1 MKKYLYL
8 AIAAICLGLSACSSD
23 DDDEPKQLEQKK
35 TGEENITDP
44 AVTGGV
50 QEVYLEGD
58 DRNVAISAKIVGYL
72 NLSDTLKLAIGMAPV
87 YGVEMST
94 NESFPENETHQ
105 FSAKRMDDNRK
116 FTITATGLKENTKY
130 YYRTYLT
137 NTIFG
142 KTETFTT
149 ESYEAVAAK
158 MSVPTADA
166 TNIREN
172 SASVAVSEIRTSVA
186 YTADKS
192 LLTAANLKNAAQGN
206 AVNGLNLSNGNLIN
220 LASGTTYYYCEFLKL
235 ATYIILGEVKSFTT
249 SGYNAQDLAK
259 QMTINASLNTTTQMW
274 NVSIQSS
281 LANSLQGKNIR
292 YDIGI
297 MMRSSYSSSQYN
309 KIEVGWM
316 WPDERG
322 KVNAKGD
329 ANSYQATLENPFYN
343 ETIGVDEYGRE
354 HTIENWYNQW
364 WKDTDENTNFWWII
378 VDARELRAKIEAN
391 IADEDDKKIYE
402 YCIGT
407 IESAFNNRA
416 PRYSDYVKCY
426 LQVFVEIDGKRYV
439 VKEVEGKV
447 RVPRLEDNPLF
458 NYSDISLN

>member
-116 FTITATGLKENTKY
+116 FTITATGLKENTTY

-142 KTETFTT
+142 KTERFTT

-158 MSVPTADA
+158 MLVPTADA
-166 TNIREN
+166 TNVREN
-172 SASVAVSEIRTSVA
+172 SASVAVSEIRTGVA
-186 YTADKS
+186 YTTDKS
-192 LLTAANLKNAAQGN
+192 LLTAANLKKAAQGN
-206 AVNGLNLSNGNLIN
+206 AVNGLSLSKDGHLTE

-259 QMTINASLNTTTQMW
+259 QMTINASLNEATQMW

-297 MMRSSYSSSQYN
+297 MMRSSYSTYDYD
-309 KIEVGWM
+309 KIEVGWL
-316 WPDERG
+316 WSDERG
-322 KVNAKGD
+322 EVNATGN

-343 ETIGVDEYGRE
+343 KTIGIDEYGSE
-354 HTIENWYNQW
+354 HTLENWYSQW
-364 WKDTDENTNFWWII
+364 WEDTDFWHN
-378 VDARELRAKIEAN
+378 VAVARELRAKIEAN

-407 IESAFNNRA
+407 IESAFNNRC
-416 PRYSDYVKCY
+416 PRYSSYVKCY

-439 VKEVEGKV
+439 VKEVEGKT

-458 NYSDISLN
+458 NYSDIFLN